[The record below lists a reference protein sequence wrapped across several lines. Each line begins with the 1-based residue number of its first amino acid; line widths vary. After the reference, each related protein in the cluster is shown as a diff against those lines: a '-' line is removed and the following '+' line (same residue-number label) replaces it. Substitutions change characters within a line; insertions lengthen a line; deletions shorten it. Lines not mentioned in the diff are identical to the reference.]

1 MNSNTRALLLS
12 LGLLATSSAG
22 CVSLA
27 RESYTSLRGP
37 GATSLEPSDPFEV
50 SPGREGHAISQ
61 SPSLARAS
69 LGTNASI
76 TAAICDWDPGMWFIV
91 FPPLPIPLLTPGDS
105 ASADRAIVRLTFDG
119 KGTWR
124 AAFDQLALVGPGGL
138 RVAPRR
144 YRLVTKSV
152 DTSLE
157 PCARAIDPR
166 TDVAGAELA
175 VFGQAE
181 LWLRFD
187 TLDWPEGVRTLEL
200 GGLSFESSPLPT
212 TRLEL
217 EPGSRWFW
225 YRVFP

>member
-1 MNSNTRALLLS
+1 MKSNTPALWLS

-22 CVSLA
+22 CISLA

-37 GATSLEPSDPFEV
+37 GATAVEPGDPFEV
-50 SPGREGHAISQ
+50 SAGRLGHAISQ
-61 SPSLARAS
+61 SLSLARAT
-69 LGTNASI
+69 LGSDASVS
-76 TAAICDWDPGMWFIV
+76 AAICDWDPGIWFIV
-91 FPPLPIPLLTPGDS
+91 FPPLPIPLLTLGDS
-105 ASADRAIVRLTFDG
+105 GGAGRTIVRLTFDG

-124 AAFDQLALVGPGGL
+124 AAFDQLSLTGPDGA
-138 RVAPRR
+138 RATPRR
-144 YRLVTKSV
+144 YRLVTKAI

-157 PCARAIDPR
+157 PCSRAVDPR
-166 TDVAGAELA
+166 TDVEGAELA

-187 TLDWPEGVRTLEL
+187 TLDWPEGTRTLEL
-200 GGLSFESSPLPT
+200 GGLSFESSPLPA

>member
-1 MNSNTRALLLS
+1 MTSNTCALWLS

-22 CVSLA
+22 CISLA

-37 GATSLEPSDPFEV
+37 GAISLEPSDPFEV
-50 SPGREGHAISQ
+50 SAGRDGHVISQ
-61 SPSLARAS
+61 SPALARAS
-69 LGTNASI
+69 AGGDATV
-76 TAAICDWDPGMWFIV
+76 TAAICDWDPGIWFIV

-105 ASADRAIVRLTFDG
+105 EGAGRTIVRLTFDG

-124 AAFDQLALVGPGGL
+124 AAFGQLTLAGPGGA
-138 RVAPRR
+138 RATPRR
-144 YRLVTKSV
+144 YRLVTKAI

-157 PCARAIDPR
+157 PCSRAVDPR
-166 TDVAGAELA
+166 TDVEGAELA

-200 GGLSFESSPLPT
+200 AGLSFESSPLPA